1 MPEGVWVVPVTG
13 MPEVGPGDDLA
24 ALVVTGV
31 RALGLSVAEGDVFV
45 VSSKV
50 ASKALGLVA
59 ADRDAAIAAGTV
71 RVVAERTMDDGRV
84 TRVVESVAGPVM
96 AAAGVDA
103 SNTGDL
109 DGVLLLP
116 TDPDGV
122 CAALLAELQAA
133 FGVER
138 LAVVLSDTSGRPW
151 RVGQVDFALG
161 AAGIR
166 VVDDLRGAV
175 DADGRALAV
184 TARAVADEVA
194 AAADLVKG
202 KAAAVPVA
210 LVRGVGEFVT
220 GAVERDGGRA
230 LVRTG
235 PGDWF
240 ATGEAEAIRSAL
252 GVTPGSELAERVG
265 ITGLGVETPAVRV
278 GRAVAVALSAEDLDE
293 GVGVDV
299 GLDEVVVSGG
309 DPVDRGMLA
318 GRIRVALWGEGFA
331 TSVDAAPQRHADA
344 VRVRIRER

>member
-1 MPEGVWVVPVTG
+1 

-24 ALVVTGV
+24 ALVVSGC
-31 RALGLSVAEGDVFV
+31 RALDLSVAEGDVFV

-50 ASKALGLVA
+50 ASKALGLVG

-71 RVVAERTMDDGRV
+71 RVVAERSMDDGRV

-116 TDPDGV
+116 TDSDGV
-122 CAALLAELQAA
+122 CASLLAQLRAA

-220 GAVERDGGRA
+220 GVVERDGGRA

-252 GVTPGSELAERVG
+252 GVTPGSALASQVG
-265 ITGLGVETPAVRV
+265 IRGLGEETAAVRV
-278 GRAVAVALSAEDLDE
+278 GRAVAVALSADDLDE
-293 GVGVDV
+293 GVAVDV
-299 GLDEVVVSGG
+299 GVDAVAVIGG

-318 GRIRVALWGEGFA
+318 GRLRVALWGEGFA
-331 TSVDAAPQRHADA
+331 TSVDAAPQRRGDA

>member
-1 MPEGVWVVPVTG
+1 
-13 MPEVGPGDDLA
+13 
-24 ALVVTGV
+24 
-31 RALGLSVAEGDVFV
+31 
-45 VSSKV
+45 
-50 ASKALGLVA
+50 
-59 ADRDAAIAAGTV
+59 
-71 RVVAERTMDDGRV
+71 
-84 TRVVESVAGPVM
+84 M

-116 TDPDGV
+116 TDSDGV
-122 CAALLAELQAA
+122 CASLLAQLRAA

-138 LAVVLSDTSGRPW
+138 LAVVLSDTSGRPG
-151 RVGQVDFALG
+151 RVGPVVVALG

-166 VVDDLRGAV
+166 GVDDLRGAV

-220 GAVERDGGRA
+220 GVVERDGGRA

-252 GVTPGSELAERVG
+252 GVTPGSALASQVG
-265 ITGLGVETPAVRV
+265 IRGLGEETAAVRV
-278 GRAVAVALSAEDLDE
+278 GRAVAVALSADDLDE
-293 GVGVDV
+293 GVAVDV
-299 GLDEVVVSGG
+299 GVDAVAVIGG

-318 GRIRVALWGEGFA
+318 GRLRVALWGEGFA
-331 TSVDAAPQRHADA
+331 TSVDPAPQRHGDA